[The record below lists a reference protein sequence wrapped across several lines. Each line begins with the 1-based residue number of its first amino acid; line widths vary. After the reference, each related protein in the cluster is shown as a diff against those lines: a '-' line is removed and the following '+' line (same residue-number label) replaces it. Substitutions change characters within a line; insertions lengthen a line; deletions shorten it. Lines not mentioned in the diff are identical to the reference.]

1 MLVGP
6 LPGLPATSPLHDRSP
21 DPGLFGPGSVTW
33 RLAGEPLLLLGG
45 GRALLMQ
52 VAHPLIAAAVVE
64 HSDFARDPYGRLL
77 RTLEWA
83 AAISMGTTAEA
94 RAACA
99 AVTARH
105 RQVVGDG
112 YAAGD
117 PVLARWVHATLVE
130 SMLETELRL
139 GGRIAAADGDRFVR
153 EWNAAAALMDLPEST
168 HFRGAAHLH
177 AYIDASLASGALRP
191 SAASMEIAR
200 AVLHPPLPS
209 PLLAPLDHVLRLTTI
224 SLLPTSLRR
233 GYGIDWSR
241 REDLVARAAWRS
253 LAAARR
259 VAPRRLR
266 LTAVGRQAA
275 SRIAGG
281 TPS

>member
-6 LPGLPATSPLHDRSP
+6 LPGIPATSPLHDPSP

-33 RLAGEPLLLLGG
+33 RLVGEPLLLLGG

-52 VAHPLIAAAVVE
+52 GAHPRIAAAVIE
-64 HSDFARDPYGRLL
+64 HRDVARDPYGRLL

-105 RQVVGDG
+105 RRVVGEG
-112 YAAGD
+112 YAASD

-139 GGRIAAADGDRFVR
+139 GGSLSGDDRDRFVR
-153 EWNAAAALMDLPEST
+153 EWNAAAALMDLPQRARFDGT
-168 HFRGAAHLH
+168 AQLH
-177 AYIDASLASGALRP
+177 AYIDAMLASRALRP
-191 SAASMEIAR
+191 SAASREIAR

-209 PLLAPLDHVLRLTTI
+209 PVLAPLDHLLRLATG
-224 SLLPTSLRR
+224 SLLPAPLRH
-233 GYGIDWSR
+233 GYGIAWSR
-241 REDLVARAAWRS
+241 RHDLAADATWRS
-253 LAAARR
+253 LAVARR
-259 VAPRRLR
+259 MAPGRLR
-266 LTAVGRQAA
+266 VTAVGRQAA
-275 SRIAGG
+275 ARVGSRIS
-281 TPS
+281 P